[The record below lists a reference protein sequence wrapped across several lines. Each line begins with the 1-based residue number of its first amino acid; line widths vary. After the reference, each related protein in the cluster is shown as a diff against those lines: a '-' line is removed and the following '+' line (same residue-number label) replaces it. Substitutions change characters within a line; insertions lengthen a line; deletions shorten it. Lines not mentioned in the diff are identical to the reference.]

1 MVARGVLT
9 LVAFAACR
17 EPPARDGVG
26 NESPPS
32 TRASTTLADTAS
44 SADCLRRPF
53 VATVEGAST
62 GPVAAGTT
70 LHYDVTVVDADSGDC
85 PSTGYSVALGD
96 PDPSVVAAFAPSFL
110 NATPGQSLT
119 FGLDVT
125 GLADGDPGAHALVVG
140 VVKGSLDVSER
151 QFLRVTYDL
160 EAPPGCVVSKRSE
173 LMITSTSVVDDPVRT
188 FGNVDSVTPPPPSDS
203 RGVWSFGHLMRALA
217 PCEQDAPALVER
229 LLSLWLTDQNV
240 NGFVVSAR
248 PALQSVVLD
257 RWPRTPSGA
266 LDLDRAPL
274 RLQAIVN
281 RVDLRDLSRHSA
293 GEGRFVFAFDIPAAF
308 TLILEYDLPAETA
321 SDVLGWAEAWH
332 ALSSFPFGSEA
343 YRAALEGVTRRFT
356 ERGASPARPNGSALL
371 RLRTNEVA
379 LAPRGDGRW
388 ELRQFEL
395 APDTGFFV
403 EAPVS
408 ETPDRSLNGSTA
420 FADFVNQ
427 NQAAIVAAIPG
438 SSPGIV
444 PASFE
449 GRPFLAGSAI
459 NDLPVGVAWNGP
471 GLDPVTRFHAS
482 INTCNGCHG
491 FDTQSVFFQIR
502 PREPGFEA
510 SLSPFLLGVTIF
522 EPGGPFVLG
531 DLARRKD
538 DLRGLVCPAGS
549 VASARVALPVLR

>member
-1 MVARGVLT
+1 VA
-9 LVAFAACR
+9 
-17 EPPARDGVG
+17 P
-26 NESPPS
+26 
-32 TRASTTLADTAS
+32 
-44 SADCLRRPF
+44 
-53 VATVEGAST
+53 
-62 GPVAAGTT
+62 GTT
-70 LHYDVTVVDADSGDC
+70 LHYDITVVDADAGDC
-85 PSTGYSVALGD
+85 PSTGYTVGLAQS
-96 PDPSVVAAFAPSFL
+96 DPSVVAVFQPSL
-110 NATPGQSLT
+110 MNATPGQSMT

-125 GLADGDPGAHALVVG
+125 GLADGDPGTHELVVG
-140 VVKGSLDVSER
+140 INKGSLDLNEN
-151 QFLRVTYDL
+151 QFVRAVYDL
-160 EAPPGCVVSKRSE
+160 QAPEGCFVSKRSE

-188 FGNVDSVTPPPPSDS
+188 FGNVDTVGTPPPSDS

-217 PCEQDAPALVER
+217 PREEDAPALVER

-240 NGFVVSAR
+240 NGFVVAAR
-248 PALQSVVLD
+248 PTIQSVVLD
-257 RWPRTPSGA
+257 RWPRTPDGA

-281 RVDLRDLSRHSA
+281 RVDLRDLARHSA

-308 TLILEYDLPAETA
+308 SLILEYNLPAEA
-321 SDVLGWAEAWH
+321 DSDVLGWARAWH
-332 ALSSFPFGSEA
+332 ALSLYPFGSDG
-343 YRAALEGVTRRFT
+343 YRAALEAVTRRFT
-356 ERGASPARPNGSALL
+356 ERGASPGSPNGSALF

-395 APDTGFFV
+395 SPETGFFV

-408 ETPDRSLNGSTA
+408 ETPDRSLNGSLA

-427 NQAAIVAAIPG
+427 NQEAIRAAIPG
-438 SSPGIV
+438 SSLGIV

-471 GLDPVTRFHAS
+471 GLDPITRFHAS

-502 PREPGFEA
+502 PRMAGTEA

-522 EPGGPFVLG
+522 EPGGPFVLN
-531 DLARRKD
+531 DLGRRKD
-538 DLRGLVCPAGS
+538 DLRGLVCDAGV
-549 VASARVALPVLR
+549 VASCR